1 MKNENFQFTSPML
14 HNKPQKG
21 VLKQCYLTPKHQN
34 LFPFYSPHSPLLKHP
49 FTPSLHLLFFALF
62 ARPPTSL
69 RMNNQNQNVKLLFGT
84 FSRSKT
90 STKNQH
96 QATMDSFYGTTISN
110 TYEEEFEECIFQTQN
125 AFNVI
130 SFLHN
135 FLVLLDK
142 TMLQ

>member
-1 MKNENFQFTSPML
+1 
-14 HNKPQKG
+14 
-21 VLKQCYLTPKHQN
+21 
-34 LFPFYSPHSPLLKHP
+34 
-49 FTPSLHLLFFALF
+49 
-62 ARPPTSL
+62 
-69 RMNNQNQNVKLLFGT
+69 
-84 FSRSKT
+84 
-90 STKNQH
+90 
-96 QATMDSFYGTTISN
+96 MDSLYGTTISN